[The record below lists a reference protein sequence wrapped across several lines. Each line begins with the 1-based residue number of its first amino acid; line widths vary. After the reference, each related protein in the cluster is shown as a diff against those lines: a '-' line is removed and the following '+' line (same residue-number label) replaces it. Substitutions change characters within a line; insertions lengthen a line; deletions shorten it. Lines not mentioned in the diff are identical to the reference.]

1 MGRGWCRSRP
11 AQHLH
16 RGEAGGGAGFDLE
29 GIEDFQLDY
38 ALKTLTRIAAG
49 PKMATSGAVPAVP
62 TPKAPVP
69 AAPAKKN

>member
-1 MGRGWCRSRP
+1 M
-11 AQHLH
+11 
-16 RGEAGGGAGFDLE
+16 LE
-29 GIEDFQLDY
+29 SDTKEDPRFNMTAEQLKKQGIEDFQLDY

-69 AAPAKKN
+69 AAPATKN